1 MGNNMG
7 LLPFFMM
14 AALYVGVCLF
24 GVWGIFLGP
33 FGVILIRAVYQEIIK

>member
-33 FGVILIRAVYQEIIK
+33 FGVILIRAVYQEIVE